1 MGFASRV
8 GEKMVIIVHT
18 IAVAITME
26 SVSLAGERTVRI
38 VQTIVVVAKEVA
50 ITNVIRKTNV
60 FLYQVRETIGARQA
74 MIVRHII
81 FATTRS
87 SAYQLKE
94 SDLMNVKLIQIAL
107 KSTMNATTSTN
118 VLQSMA
124 LA

>member
-1 MGFASRV
+1 
-8 GEKMVIIVHT
+8 MVIIVHT